1 MHFLKMQGC
10 GNDFVVTDGREQ
22 RLSDKELSVMARKL
36 CDRRYGIGADGVL
49 VMKMGRH
56 APFEMMTYNPDG
68 SRAEM
73 CGNGIRCAGKFL
85 LDGGWTSDKRILIE
99 SMGLVKTLELLED
112 CPENVMRGKGG
123 EETWFRVDMG
133 LPVPELGSD
142 DGEWCEEGKKPLQRK
157 VDGWTLYRISM
168 GNPHAVVLMGENP
181 RLGRNVV
188 CADVGEVIGDNEIG
202 NQGSMEEMDWERELE
217 EAKALNE
224 MKGIVGRVGPILEH
238 AREFPNRT
246 NVEFVRVIDRR
257 QIAVRT
263 WERGAGE
270 TLACGTG
277 ACAAACVC
285 MQKGL
290 TDEKITVTL
299 LGGKLLVS
307 RDPVTG
313 VFHLTGPAVTVFEG
327 EINV

>member
-1 MHFLKMQGC
+1 MREFFMHFLKMQGC

-22 RLSDKELSVMARKL
+22 RLTDKELSVMARKL

-99 SMGLVKTLELLED
+99 SMGLVRTLEVLEG
-112 CPENVMRGKGG
+112 CPESITLKKNNG
-123 EETWFRVDMG
+123 ETWLSVDVG
-133 LPVPELGSD
+133 LPTLEPGSD
-142 DGEWCEEGKKPLQRK
+142 EWGRSKMGADPWQRDVEGWK
-157 VDGWTLYRISM
+157 VGCVSV
-168 GNPHAVVLMGENP
+168 GNPHAVVLMEEN
-181 RLGRNVV
+181 LHCGRYVSD
-188 CADVGEVIGDNEIG
+188 ASKEDVTGDGMI
-202 NQGSMEEMDWERELE
+202 MEKMDWERDLE
-217 EAKALNE
+217 ETKALNE
-224 MKGIVGRVGPILEH
+224 MKGVVGRVGPILEH

-246 NVEFVRVIDRR
+246 NVEFVRVIDKRR
-257 QIAVRT
+257 IAVRT
-263 WERGAGE
+263 WERGVGE